1 MLESRLVA
9 RRAASERVGDFKEI
23 VPGPTAQQVVLEAGR
38 CLLCD
43 DAPCSKA
50 CPVGLDIPGLMRRT
64 KSKDFLSAARLL
76 RQFCI
81 LPGTCGR
88 VCPVEQ
94 LCVGACLS
102 KALSSPIAINA
113 IQRFVADA
121 AYDKLE
127 PVTKAAPNGKKVAII
142 GSGPAG
148 LAAAHDLAVKG
159 YEVVVF
165 ERMPLPGGI
174 ATYGIPPYRLP
185 KDVLKRE
192 IAQVEALGV
201 TIKTQAPVSA
211 ETGVSGLL
219 EEGYDAVFAAT
230 GLWESTPMGIPGE
243 DLNGVYRALDFLSA
257 INEAAGLGTKDKGLP
272 ALKGNVFVIG
282 GGNVAMDCA
291 SSAKRLGAEEVTV
304 VYRRTE
310 AEMPAWREEIEV
322 AREEGVKFMFL
333 AAPVRIIGDSDKNVT
348 AIECKKFRLGD
359 PDASGRPRPI
369 PVEGSEFVLKADYV
383 IMGVGQ
389 NPASDVAELLSGLAL
404 SPDGLIPVD
413 PDTGRTQMEGVFA
426 GGDIVNGGKTVVEAL
441 ASGRAAAS
449 AIDQYLSRR

>member
-9 RRAASERVGDFKEI
+9 RRAASERIRDFGEI

-43 DAPCSKA
+43 DAPCSRA

-76 RQFCI
+76 RQFCV

-88 VCPVEQ
+88 VCPVEN

-113 IQRFVADA
+113 IQRFVADV
-121 AYDKLE
+121 AYDRLE
-127 PVTKAAPNGKKVAII
+127 PVVKAAPNGKKVAVI

-148 LAAAHDLAVKG
+148 LGAAYDLALKG

-165 ERMPLPGGI
+165 EQKPMPGGI
-174 ATYGIPPYRLP
+174 AAYGIPPYRLP

-201 TIKTQAPVSA
+201 TIKTQSPISA
-211 ETGVSGLL
+211 KTGVSGLF
-219 EEGYDAVFAAT
+219 EEGFDAVFVAA

-257 INEAAGLGTKDKGLP
+257 INETLGFQVKDKGLP
-272 ALKGNVFVIG
+272 TLKGRVFVIG

-333 AAPVRIIGDSDKNVT
+333 TAPVRIIGDSDRNVT
-348 AIECKKFRLGD
+348 ALECKKYRLGD
-359 PDASGRPRPI
+359 PDESGRPRPI
-369 PVEGSEFVLKADYV
+369 PIDGSEFVLKADYV

-389 NPASDVAELLSGLAL
+389 SPAADVAGIVSGLAL

-426 GGDIVNGGKTVVEAL
+426 GGDIVNGGRTVVEAL

-449 AIDQYLSRR
+449 AIDRYLSSR